1 MDGSDAVADKWE
13 PLLLANCLCQKLQ
26 LKLKTD
32 EQSQHNST
40 RKVDLAVQTDRSGN
54 YHFISHMAR
63 K

>member
-32 EQSQHNST
+32 DTTPQELHKKGGFSS
-40 RKVDLAVQTDRSGN
+40 ADRQEW
-54 YHFISHMAR
+54 
-63 K
+63 